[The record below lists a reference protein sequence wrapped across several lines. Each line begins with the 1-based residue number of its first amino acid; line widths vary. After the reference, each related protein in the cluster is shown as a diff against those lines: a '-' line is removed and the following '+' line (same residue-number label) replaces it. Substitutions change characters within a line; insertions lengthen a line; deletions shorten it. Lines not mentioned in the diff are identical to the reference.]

1 MSRHQDEI
9 KAWLEEYGRKMDDLR
24 PIFCVYLCDD
34 DDDPENQVE
43 PINRLGPTPFAECD
57 EYTEVFKHHDH
68 GGHWEIREEGA
79 TASVWAPF
87 HAMWDQSP
95 APTQPYRRQTPCTQL
110 NLRPC
115 IFKR

>member
-43 PINRLGPTPFAECD
+43 PIKRLGPTTFAECD

-95 APTQPYRRQTPCTQL
+95 APTQPSAEL
-110 NLRPC
+110 
-115 IFKR
+115 